1 MRVLLRRPLQRR
13 LFHQAGQQHR
23 HTDLARMSYSPTLP
37 ERLGQNLADQQHQH
51 KLNEDGSNQAELHQ
65 LRSEARCL
73 RRHGAVLLRILRHRN
88 ECPTSWRRSDLEDI
102 DGSHSEGASRHDKT
116 AAELAI
122 VRLTKVR
129 AELLANVSASKS
141 GEGCLA
147 WGGLMVLL
155 IVVFS
160 MSTIAGLILVA
171 VCIVGIPFKYYSDRQ
186 KVFELEARVRD
197 IDERLAQQKRI
208 ADA

>member
-1 MRVLLRRPLQRR
+1 
-13 LFHQAGQQHR
+13 
-23 HTDLARMSYSPTLP
+23 
-37 ERLGQNLADQQHQH
+37 
-51 KLNEDGSNQAELHQ
+51 
-65 LRSEARCL
+65 
-73 RRHGAVLLRILRHRN
+73 
-88 ECPTSWRRSDLEDI
+88 
-102 DGSHSEGASRHDKT
+102 
-116 AAELAI
+116 
-122 VRLTKVR
+122 
-129 AELLANVSASKS
+129 
-141 GEGCLA
+141 
-147 WGGLMVLL
+147 MVLL